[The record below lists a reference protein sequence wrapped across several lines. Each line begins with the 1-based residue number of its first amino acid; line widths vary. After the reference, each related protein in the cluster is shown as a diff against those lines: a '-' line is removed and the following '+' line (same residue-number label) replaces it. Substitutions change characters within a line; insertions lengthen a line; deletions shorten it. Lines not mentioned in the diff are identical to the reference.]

1 MVKLSYMIIFMV
13 HSRNILEVEL
23 CVVEFAKAEAQAF
36 RV

>member
-13 HSRNILEVEL
+13 HSKYILEVEL

-36 RV
+36 